1 MESRFVAI
9 PLGRC
14 SFQLGGGEVWVE
26 LAIRSVGDEGTWGR
40 GGTGEF
46 GAKPAG
52 AWSPDELCAHVR
64 EGEGVWG
71 ASPRRVR

>member
-1 MESRFVAI
+1 MESRYVAML
-9 PLGRC
+9 LGRC
-14 SFQLGGGEVWVE
+14 SFQLGAGVLGR
-26 LAIRSVGDEGTWGR
+26 LAILSVGSEGTWGR

-64 EGEGVWG
+64 EGQSV
-71 ASPRRVR
+71 

>member
-1 MESRFVAI
+1 MSRYL
-9 PLGRC
+9 LGDVVSSWER
-14 SFQLGGGEVWVE
+14 GEVWVE